1 MKNKILKHYPLGGM
15 LIVTMLTTIGFALL
29 YFLGLFNIKSF
40 SDFYNIIYNQGMVVI
55 FSSFFI
61 FVGLYCYISFFINVI
76 IKPKKDI
83 LLLKD
88 INGNFYTFVNK
99 SGKKFEYFD
108 ENLVQIMN
116 MEENKFYEV
125 LRSYDYIVEVNHVS
139 NHTFNIPKT
148 KRSYWFNYYSPYGNF
163 ENIFLLP
170 IIYVILL
177 PGLLSFLIS
186 KGFEKIFGLLFMGY
200 PAYLIIYDL
209 LYKIRNK

>member
-15 LIVTMLTTIGFALL
+15 LIVTMLTTIGFALF

-88 INGNFYTFVNK
+88 
-99 SGKKFEYFD
+99 
-108 ENLVQIMN
+108 
-116 MEENKFYEV
+116 
-125 LRSYDYIVEVNHVS
+125 
-139 NHTFNIPKT
+139 
-148 KRSYWFNYYSPYGNF
+148 
-163 ENIFLLP
+163 
-170 IIYVILL
+170 
-177 PGLLSFLIS
+177 
-186 KGFEKIFGLLFMGY
+186 
-200 PAYLIIYDL
+200 
-209 LYKIRNK
+209 